1 MRQGYRFL
9 LHAAAVCLLLAI
21 FMLYTRAE
29 FMVEIANQVWAC
41 F

>member
-1 MRQGYRFL
+1 MCQGHRFL
-9 LHAAAVCLLLAI
+9 LHAAAIGLLLAI

>member
-9 LHAAAVCLLLAI
+9 LYAAAMGVLLAI
-21 FMLYTRAE
+21 FMLYTRAD
-29 FMVEIANQVWAC
+29 FMVNIANQVWAC

>member
-9 LHAAAVCLLLAI
+9 LYVAATGLLLLTFA
-21 FMLYTRAE
+21 LYTRAE
-29 FMVEIANQVWAC
+29 FMVNLANQVWAC